1 MQSNKY
7 NWNQYE
13 SVGKDGSTETFTVR
27 SLKQG
32 CTGAVRTWPVAPVLL
47 DYLVLR
53 NGLHPNDEQSS
64 NSDPLDMTSED
75 VIPSMA
81 RKVSDNSHYNIIEL
95 GAGTGYLGIALALS
109 MNHGITNNQY
119 TENDNSARYPKLR
132 IMCTDHDSM
141 TLKNMRYNVH
151 EQPKERMIGKA
162 VRVHSLCWDNNIG
175 GSEFSNAVDSQFGSK
190 GTTTKQDPLRLV
202 THLIGS
208 DVHFGT
214 NTLEPL
220 SSVISAFKLRAP
232 SVIVV
237 VMVKE
242 RSPEF
247 FADVSQLK
255 SKIEAKVER
264 GRVCCSEEDQ
274 LALENFTV
282 TVRDVLHRDVANM
295 KLIEC

>member
-7 NWNQYE
+7 IWNQYK
-13 SVGKDGSTETFTVR
+13 SVGKDESSHETFTVR

-47 DYLVLR
+47 DYLVLC
-53 NGLHPNDEQSS
+53 NGLHPNDENSI
-64 NSDPLDMTSED
+64 NSDPLNM
-75 VIPSMA
+75 M
-81 RKVSDNSHYNIIEL
+81 SDLLYGATGEYSDDCHYNIVEL

-109 MNHGITNNQY
+109 LNYGIANSHC
-119 TENDNSARYPKLR
+119 TENRSVRYPKLR
-132 IMCTDHDSM
+132 IMCTDHDPN

-162 VRVHSLCWDNNIG
+162 VRVQSLCWDNNIG
-175 GSEFSNAVDSQFGSK
+175 GTEFSNAIDSQFGSK
-190 GTTTKQDPLRLV
+190 ETITKEDPLRLV

-232 SVIVV
+232 DVIVV
-237 VMVKE
+237 VMAKE
-242 RSPEF
+242 RSPESSF
-247 FADVSQLK
+247 DVSQLK
-255 SKIEAKVER
+255 NKIEAKVEM
-264 GRVCCSEEDQ
+264 GLVHCSKEDQ
-274 LALENFTV
+274 IALKHFSV
-282 TVRDVLHRDVANM
+282 TVRNVLHKDVANM